1 MEKNFSKNDIVL
13 INHQGLKLSSGLQ
26 IQSPSPPIGLAYIGA
41 YLKKNG
47 YDYTAIDA
55 CGEALT
61 AIRKAEP
68 GSDLLVQGLTN
79 KEVLEKIPSD
89 VKIVGLTALF
99 SHAWFLARDIAKEIK
114 LKFPRCK
121 IIFGGEHSSAQVKE
135 TLSHKFIDYVIT
147 GEGEETFLEFVN
159 LYLNNKSVNEIQ
171 GLAYKSE
178 NGKIIENPKRKRTTE
193 IDNFPYPDWDA
204 WSIKE
209 YINHLQVTGI
219 NLGRGIPILG
229 SRGCPFECIFC
240 SNKEMWGQRYI
251 MRDPEKLVDEMDY
264 MKKKYNVNSFHFMD
278 STFLI
283 NNKKLILFCKELID
297 RKLNISYQIPAG
309 TRSECINEELV
320 WLLDKSGLKNLALA
334 PESGS
339 EKIRRIVKKKINY
352 KNFLKAA
359 RLLAKSNISVGCF
372 VVIGFPED
380 NLKSMLATYRMI
392 FKLAIIGVD
401 DITVSQFTP
410 YPGSYYY
417 DVLLEKGLLKGRI
430 EEMSDIISY
439 YSQRTRSYSETLS
452 PKSIYYF
459 MMSMFIFFYVFSFIL
474 RPWKPILNVIQYF
487 KTGSENARYVKFLS
501 EIFIVRKKW
510 FTNLVNSPPKR

>member
-1 MEKNFSKNDIVL
+1 MNISSYKNNIVL

-41 YLKKNG
+41 YLRKNNFS
-47 YDYTAIDA
+47 YTAIDA

-61 AIRKAEP
+61 RIRKAEP
-68 GSDLLVQGLTN
+68 GSDLLIQGLTN
-79 KEVLEKIPSD
+79 KEVIEKIPSD

-99 SHAWFLARDIAKEIK
+99 SHAWFLARDLAKEIK
-114 LKFPRCK
+114 LNFPNCK
-121 IIFGGEHSSAQVKE
+121 IVFGGEHSSAQVKE
-135 TLSHKFIDYVIT
+135 TLSHSFIDYVIT
-147 GEGEETFLEFVN
+147 GEGEETFLEFTSLLLSNQEV
-159 LYLNNKSVNEIQ
+159 KTIQ
-171 GLAYKSE
+171 GLAYKDKD
-178 NGKIIENPKRKRTTE
+178 GKIIENPKRKRTVT
-193 IDNFPYPDWDA
+193 IDNFPYPDWDS
-204 WSIKE
+204 WSITE

-251 MRDPEKLVDEMDY
+251 MRDPKQLVDEMEY
-264 MKKKYNVNSFHFMD
+264 MKKKYKVNSFHFMD

-283 NNKKLILFCKELID
+283 NNKKLVLFCKELID
-297 RKLNISYQIPAG
+297 RNLNISYQIPAG

-320 WLLDKSGLKNLALA
+320 ALLDQSGLKNLALA

-339 EKIRRIVKKKINY
+339 EKIRQIVKKKINY
-352 KNFLKAA
+352 KNFKKAA

-380 NLKSMLATYRMI
+380 NLRSMIATYGMI
-392 FKLAIIGVD
+392 FKLALLGVD

-417 DVLLEKGLLKGRI
+417 NYLLEKGLMKGNV

-439 YSQRTRSYSETLS
+439 YSQKTRSYSETLS
-452 PKSIYYF
+452 PRSIYYF
-459 MMSMFIFFYVFSFIL
+459 MMSMFIFFYFFSFLL
-474 RPWKPILNVIQYF
+474 RPWKPILNIVNYLR
-487 KTGSENARYVKFLS
+487 TGSENARYVKFIS

-510 FTNLVNSPPKR
+510 FTNLVSSSAKR